1 MFSIEAVLKV
11 AQIVADVFEVPLE
24 DILSYN
30 RKLRV
35 VKARHTLYECL
46 NMLGERPSHIAK
58 NLNRD
63 HTTVSK
69 GIIEYDNLYFCDMDF
84 RKKADL
90 VKKQLKPTKYD
101 KKTGTI
107 EVRKG

>member
-1 MFSIEAVLKV
+1 M
-11 AQIVADVFEVPLE
+11 ADVFEVPLE

-30 RKLRV
+30 RKLGV

-46 NMLGERPSHIAK
+46 NMLGERPSHIGK
-58 NLNRD
+58 SLSRN
-63 HTTVSK
+63 HTTVSS
-69 GIIEYDNLYFCDMDF
+69 GLVEYDNLYLCDMDF

-90 VKKQLKPTKYD
+90 VKKKLKTTKYE
-101 KKTGTI
+101 KETGTI